1 MNIKPFIVVLLV
13 AVTCSCTPHYNDQLT
28 PIARQTGIPL
38 IQVAYTKGNAHAVY
52 EISTVPGIRPHK
64 DGKTVFQAAS
74 LSKPLFAYIV
84 MKMSDR
90 GEIDLDRPLAH
101 YTDIERFVDKELA
114 GRLTARIVLSHV
126 TGLPNWAVSPGS
138 PEWPGAPIVF
148 KFRPDSAFSYS
159 GEGYAFLQRAVEQI
173 QGKGLEEIAQQEVFL
188 PLGMVSSSYTWRD
201 DYDSL
206 AVSGFNRDGQ
216 DRGKGNFPR
225 ANAAYTLRTTASDY
239 MKFLEAL
246 SRGTGLGKESRIAI
260 FTPVVQAVRYAGKP
274 RDCDQRIFWGLG
286 VGIEKH
292 PELGEVVFHWGD
304 NGTFRSL
311 FLVVPAKGLQPKR
324 ILVYFTNSQ
333 AGHDVI
339 SDITSLF
346 FNNKEPLAI
355 DQWVNENE

>member
-1 MNIKPFIVVLLV
+1 M
-13 AVTCSCTPHYNDQLT
+13 
-28 PIARQTGIPL
+28 
-38 IQVAYTKGNAHAVY
+38 
-52 EISTVPGIRPHK
+52 
-64 DGKTVFQAAS
+64 
-74 LSKPLFAYIV
+74 
-84 MKMSDR
+84 
-90 GEIDLDRPLAH
+90 
-101 YTDIERFVDKELA
+101 
-114 GRLTARIVLSHV
+114 
-126 TGLPNWAVSPGS
+126 
-138 PEWPGAPIVF
+138 
-148 KFRPDSAFSYS
+148 
-159 GEGYAFLQRAVEQI
+159 QRAVEQI

-188 PLGMVSSSYTWRD
+188 PLGMVSSSYIWRD

-292 PELGEVVFHWGD
+292 QKLGEVVFHWGD